1 MNVQTMIVIYLRKAF
16 NIIRVKN
23 KEQKATQE
31 KSIRCREEK
40 KLLKENNN
48 YICRGRIKRC
58 R

>member
-16 NIIRVKN
+16 NIVRVKN
-23 KEQKATQE
+23 KKQKETQE
-31 KSIRCREEK
+31 KSIRFREEK

-48 YICRGRIKRC
+48 YLCRGRIKCC